1 MKYRCFL
8 IVLVCLFSAGCNWY
22 VEGTE
27 AELLLDCN
35 PGGGY
40 PAYSGGRYH
49 WNYSIYL
56 DEYSGDQSVEI
67 QYFQYQVFGS
77 DGSLIEFR
85 SGNCGFVR
93 EFWGQNSCRI
103 QAGGFW
109 QVSRT
114 FSYVNLRPERIEFL
128 LIGFDE
134 VGVKHEKSTTF
145 RTYH

>member
-1 MKYRCFL
+1 MKYVKFLFL
-8 IVLVCLFSAGCNWY
+8 IMFLISGCKWSW
-22 VEGTE
+22 EGTE
-27 AELLLDCN
+27 AQLLLDCN

-40 PAYSGGRYH
+40 PAYYGGHYH
-49 WNYSIYL
+49 WAYSIYL
-56 DEYSGDQSVEI
+56 EEYSGNQSVEI
-67 QYFQYQVFGS
+67 RYFQYQVFGS

-109 QVSRT
+109 QVQRT

-134 VGVKHEKSTTF
+134 AGVKHEKTTSF
-145 RTYH
+145 WTHH

>member
-1 MKYRCFL
+1 MKNWTYFIIFIL
-8 IVLVCLFSAGCNWY
+8 LFSAGCNWY

-27 AELLLDCN
+27 AQLLLDCN

-40 PAYSGGRYH
+40 PWYSEGRYH

-56 DEYSGDQSVEI
+56 DEYSGDQGVEI
-67 QYFQYQVFGS
+67 RYFQYQVY
-77 DGSLIEFR
+77 DGSGGLIESR

-103 QAGGFW
+103 PAGGFW
-109 QVSRT
+109 QVTRT
-114 FSYVNLRPERIEFL
+114 FSYVNLRPEKIVFS

-134 VGVKHEKSTTF
+134 AGVKHEESTTF
-145 RTYH
+145 RTYN